1 MIIRI
6 EKNKNSKRIF
16 LFNAPIYYSNI
27 ENGIY
32 TRRFLC
38 FRKKEILPEFFI
50 EERKNIEYIKNS
62 ILLSNISSKTNN
74 IPTRKENSDI
84 NVNKKISV
92 IIPLFNNESLI
103 KRCLSSILNQSYRDL
118 EVIVIDDHSTD
129 KSYSIVEEI
138 GKLDKRIII
147 HKNIENAGSGKSR
160 NYALSIAT
168 GAYITF
174 CDSDDY
180 FSYKNFFAD
189 CMRELRNKKVD
200 CVITPYLRERNN
212 KFTQDKFPESTVT
225 NGKDAASLYLSRKLG
240 THAPCGKFFKRES
253 IGESLF
259 DEYGFSQDVPFI
271 SSVLI
276 RCKKV
281 SLYKKYGYVYF
292 NDNFS
297 AWRPQKLSDLH
308 FYSSVRLLFN
318 ILNFQKYHENKNC
331 YINIVAFI
339 RLWKKEHGERIINYF
354 SKNEFESINFV
365 KSIEKIVHKTLDEYS
380 DFDEITTLIPN
391 SDDAHEELISEK
403 EKQYIENLNK
413 EAQTFKRL
421 HDRQS
426 VAIYISH
433 LSNGGL
439 ERVASELSF
448 ILRDLGFEVNFIL
461 DNTKNVAYKYYG
473 KILKADINNV
483 AVKNILRQAKY
494 IFDFKFKVLDR
505 EFPIVEFIIENYSE
519 KFIPTIHNTETCNCY
534 FEKTKEYLTKFNKTN
549 NDLKCILCVSDAV
562 KDKFRSLYGDSSN
575 LLTLHNFVDLNKTTI
590 LSKEKGIDIE
600 GEYYLF
606 AGRLSQIEQKGLD
619 ILINGFIQANLN
631 KNRRLVLCGAGE
643 LDSSL
648 KKIIDRSDKKD
659 RILVLPFM
667 NNIFPVMKNA
677 KALLAPSRWEGFSM
691 VHLEALSVGI
701 PVLSSKCGGAL
712 EILVPYTNGLLCE
725 VDSVESFT
733 NSLEQIDRMSF
744 DKKTIINSV
753 RPFSKES
760 YSIKLNNILS
770 H

>member
-38 FRKKEILPEFFI
+38 FRKKRILPDFFV
-50 EERKNIEYIKNS
+50 EERKTIDLIKDLIIKRERTISKNINVEN
-62 ILLSNISSKTNN
+62 KTNSN
-74 IPTRKENSDI
+74 NQ
-84 NVNKKISV
+84 KKLSV
-92 IIPLFNNESLI
+92 IIPLFNNEKLI
-103 KRCLSSILNQSYRDL
+103 EKCLKSILNQSYRDL
-118 EVIVIDDHSTD
+118 EVIVIDDNSND
-129 KSYSIVEEI
+129 GGYSIVERMARD
-138 GKLDKRIII
+138 DKRIVL
-147 HKNIENAGSGKSR
+147 HKNEVNCGSGRSR
-160 NYALSIAT
+160 NFALSIAT
-168 GAYITF
+168 GSFVTF

-180 FSYKNFFAD
+180 FSYHNFFAD

-200 CVITPYLRERNN
+200 CVITPYIRERN
-212 KFTQDKFPESTVT
+212 KKLLEDKFPESTVT

-339 RLWKKEHGERIINYF
+339 RLWKKEHGERIKNYF

-421 HDRQS
+421 RDRQI

-483 AVKNILRQAKY
+483 DVKNILRQAKY
-494 IFDFKFKVLDR
+494 IFDFKFKTLDR

-549 NDLKCILCVSDAV
+549 DDLKCILCVSDAV
-562 KDKFRSLYGDSSN
+562 KDKFRSLYGDSNN
-575 LLTLHNFVDLNKTTI
+575 LLTLHNFVDLNKTTL

-691 VHLEALSVGI
+691 VHLESLSLGT
-701 PVLSSKCGGAL
+701 PVLTSLSGGAKEIIIPGKNGL
-712 EILVPYTNGLLCE
+712 ICSVNDVKSFVEALESMDKTTFDRNEIIKSVIKFTKKYYVYKVNEIL
-725 VDSVESFT
+725 S
-733 NSLEQIDRMSF
+733 
-744 DKKTIINSV
+744 
-753 RPFSKES
+753 
-760 YSIKLNNILS
+760 
-770 H
+770 

>member
-1 MIIRI
+1 MIFKIKKER
-6 EKNKNSKRIF
+6 NSKRIF
-16 LFNAPIYYSNI
+16 LFNFPIYYSKL

-50 EERKNIEYIKNS
+50 EERKNIEFIKNS
-62 ILLSNISSKTNN
+62 ILLNNVSRKKSNT
-74 IPTRKENSDI
+74 PTRQENSNI

-103 KRCLSSILNQSYRDL
+103 KRCLSSILSQSYKDL
-118 EVIVIDDHSTD
+118 EVIVIDDNSTD
-129 KSYSIVEEI
+129 NSYSIVEEI
-138 GKLDKRIII
+138 GKSDKRVIL
-147 HKNIENAGSGKSR
+147 HKNTENVGSGKSR

-168 GAYITF
+168 GVYITF

-212 KFTQDKFPESTVT
+212 KFSQDKFPESSIK
-225 NGKDAASLYLSRKLG
+225 NGKETASLYLSRKLG
-240 THAPCGKFFKRES
+240 THAPCGKFFKRET
-253 IGESLF
+253 IGETAF
-259 DEYGFSQDVPFI
+259 DEFGFSQDVPFLANTL
-271 SSVLI
+271 VK
-276 RCKKV
+276 CKAV

-297 AWRPQKLSDLH
+297 AWRPKKLTDLH
-308 FYSSVRLLFN
+308 FYSSFRLLFN
-318 ILNFQKYHENKNC
+318 VLNFQKYLENNSK
-331 YINIVAFI
+331 YINIAAFL
-339 RLWKKEHGERIINYF
+339 RLWKKEHGERIKEFIHLA
-354 SKNEFESINFV
+354 EFENPYFVNVINS
-365 KSIEKIVHKTLDEYS
+365 KVHEALDE
-380 DFDEITTLIPN
+380 FEEFHEITDLIPDN
-391 SDDAHEELISEK
+391 KPFQIESLTDKKKDFVDNLEK
-403 EKQYIENLNK
+403 EIQTYRRLRKK
-413 EAQTFKRL
+413 E
-421 HDRQS
+421 S

-448 ILRDLGFEVNFIL
+448 ILRDLGYEVNFLL

-483 AVKNILRQAKY
+483 EVKNTLQQAKY
-494 IFDFKFKVLDR
+494 IFDFKFKALDQ
-505 EFPIVEFIIENYSE
+505 EFPIVKFIVENYSE

-549 NDLKCILCVSDAV
+549 NNLKCILCVSDAV
-562 KDKFRSLYGDSSN
+562 KDKFRNLYGNSNN
-575 LLTLHNFVDLNKTTI
+575 LLTLHNFVDLNKTTL

-667 NNIFPVMKNA
+667 NNIFPVMKRA

-691 VHLEALSVGI
+691 VHLESLSLGT
-701 PVLSSKCGGAL
+701 PVLTSLSGGAKEIIIPGKNGIICPVNDINGFVEAL
-712 EILVPYTNGLLCE
+712 ESMDKTTFDRNEIIKSVIKFTKKYYAYKVNEIL
-725 VDSVESFT
+725 S
-733 NSLEQIDRMSF
+733 
-744 DKKTIINSV
+744 
-753 RPFSKES
+753 
-760 YSIKLNNILS
+760 
-770 H
+770 

>member
-38 FRKKEILPEFFI
+38 FRKKRILPDFFV
-50 EERKNIEYIKNS
+50 EERKTIDLIKDLIIKRERTISKNINVEN
-62 ILLSNISSKTNN
+62 KTNSN
-74 IPTRKENSDI
+74 NQ
-84 NVNKKISV
+84 KKLSV
-92 IIPLFNNESLI
+92 IIPLFNNEKLI
-103 KRCLSSILNQSYRDL
+103 EKCLKSILNQSYRDL
-118 EVIVIDDHSTD
+118 EVIVIDDNSND
-129 KSYSIVEEI
+129 GGYSIVERMARD
-138 GKLDKRIII
+138 DKRIVL
-147 HKNIENAGSGKSR
+147 HKNEVNCGSGRSR
-160 NYALSIAT
+160 NFALSIAT
-168 GAYITF
+168 GSFVTF

-180 FSYKNFFAD
+180 FSYHNFFAD

-200 CVITPYLRERNN
+200 CVITPYIRERN
-212 KFTQDKFPESTVT
+212 KKLLEDKFPESAVT

-339 RLWKKEHGERIINYF
+339 RLWKKEHGERIKNYF

-421 HDRQS
+421 RDRQI

-483 AVKNILRQAKY
+483 DVKNILRQAKY
-494 IFDFKFKVLDR
+494 IFDFKFKTLDR

-549 NDLKCILCVSDAV
+549 DDLKCILCVSDAV
-562 KDKFRSLYGDSSN
+562 KDKFRSLYGDSNN
-575 LLTLHNFVDLNKTTI
+575 LLTLHNFVDLNKTTL

-691 VHLEALSVGI
+691 VHLESLSLGT
-701 PVLSSKCGGAL
+701 PVLTSLSGGAKEIIIPGKNGL
-712 EILVPYTNGLLCE
+712 ICSVNDVKSFVEALESMDKTTFDRNEIIKSVIKFTKKYYVYKVNEIL
-725 VDSVESFT
+725 S
-733 NSLEQIDRMSF
+733 
-744 DKKTIINSV
+744 
-753 RPFSKES
+753 
-760 YSIKLNNILS
+760 
-770 H
+770 